1 MTFLCHPSSLTTS
14 LWLLHSN
21 SGTGLEK
28 NFGFCPMFL
37 SALSVCDCVKGKK
50 TISFKSVYLLL
61 LNWQTFANY
70 IQCNPSKRKNLL
82 RDSCLFFGHILH
94 LFFQSKSH
102 QRHQN
107 ELIQG
112 LTVNEL
118 PLTQLLDAWRIT
130 PLFLVIKMICVSR
143 PNTLKHGSPT
153 FSPVFLY
160 RKTIWVAMKETLE
173 TILWCHWT
181 MYLKNRMVPIKCE
194 TH

>member
-21 SGTGLEK
+21 SSTGLEK

-82 RDSCLFFGHILH
+82 RDSCLFCGHSLH
-94 LFFQSKSH
+94 LFFSVEVTSAPPKWTDSRPH
-102 QRHQN
+102 SEWVTFNPTAWRLKNNTSLSGHQN
-107 ELIQG
+107 DLCIKAKHSKTWQSNIQ
-112 LTVNEL
+112 
-118 PLTQLLDAWRIT
+118 PS
-130 PLFLVIKMICVSR
+130 VS
-143 PNTLKHGSPT
+143 L
-153 FSPVFLY
+153 
-160 RKTIWVAMKETLE
+160 
-173 TILWCHWT
+173 
-181 MYLKNRMVPIKCE
+181 
-194 TH
+194 